1 MAITTTTISI
11 YNGNT
16 GWGRSDVI
24 IGIQTALS
32 WLGVL
37 DPTTDVGIVT
47 GIQARIGGG
56 TVTGQNN
63 TSSYYYTTSTS
74 ISGVGTDATFIVYRY
89 NGSINS
95 VNVVNPGYG
104 YTNGER
110 LTISAEDI
118 GGSANG
124 ATGIAITAFAETA
137 TSYGSSTSYYDYDYS
152 GSYPWGV
159 ARYVVNPN
167 KKYGK
172 TYFGFQTYSNNN
184 LVLYSGS
191 AFFPHNG
198 AYVEGNNRHGYPNR
212 FSGAELLDVPGDV
225 NSSANTLSTTDINTS
240 RYYSKVSDATTVG
253 LTYSSGNAYKLDLN
267 IFRSGIDPK
276 FAVLSFK
283 QPTLSSTKLRDNTY
297 LTFFIHN
304 YETTLWDLDYLFL
317 EGITEIFPSTNEND
331 PYLTFRTYIGGN
343 HYYSNS
349 NYYVAKRAA
358 ESGYLGKANYN
369 TTFIDTSYKST
380 LYTGNTTLYSDR
392 TRFYSRRTGEG
403 IDSSQNFNAVIK
415 GIPLSIN
422 MIPVPYYLPDDF
434 VLIDFR
440 YEAPSAN
447 IQQGDTITVS
457 GSEVYTVIQGSYN
470 QTVTTRGVLFC
481 ARTV

>member
-1 MAITTTTISI
+1 MAITTTTVSI
-11 YNGNT
+11 YNGNP

-37 DPTTDVGIVT
+37 DPVTDVGIVT
-47 GIQARIGGG
+47 GIQARTGGG
-56 TVTGQNN
+56 TVTGQSNQ
-63 TSSYYYTTSTS
+63 YYYTKATSV
-74 ISGVGTDATFIVYRY
+74 SGVGTDATFMVYRY
-89 NGSINS
+89 NGSINT

-118 GGSANG
+118 GGSSNG

-152 GSYPWGV
+152 GSFPWGV
-159 ARYVVNPN
+159 ARYVVNPT

-198 AYVEGNNRHGYPNR
+198 NYTENNNRHGQPNR
-212 FSGAELLDVPGDV
+212 FSGQELLDVPAESYSSI
-225 NSSANTLSTTDINTS
+225 NSLSTTDINSS
-240 RYYSKVSDATTVG
+240 RYYSKVADVTTVG
-253 LTYSSGNAYKLDLN
+253 LTYSSGNSYKLDLN
-267 IFRSGIDPK
+267 IFRSGIDPR

-317 EGITEIFPSTNEND
+317 DGITEILPSQNEND

-343 HYYSNS
+343 KYYTNQ
-349 NYYVAKRAA
+349 NYYTSKRAA

-369 TTFIDTSYKST
+369 SAYIDTVYRST
-380 LYTGNTTLYSDR
+380 LYSGNTTLYSER
-392 TRFYSRRTGEG
+392 PRFYSRRTGEG

-415 GIPLSIN
+415 GIPLNIN

-470 QTVTTRGVLFC
+470 QTTTTRGVLFC
-481 ARTV
+481 ARKV